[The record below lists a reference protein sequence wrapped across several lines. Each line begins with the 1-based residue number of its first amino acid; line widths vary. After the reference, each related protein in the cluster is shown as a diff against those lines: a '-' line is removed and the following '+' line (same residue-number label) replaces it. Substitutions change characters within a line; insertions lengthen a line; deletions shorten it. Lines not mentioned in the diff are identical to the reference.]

1 MEQDKSVENHL
12 NSINIATLVEE
23 QVLLAEYLLRNETI
37 SWKFKTSLEGV
48 IGLTPG

>member
-1 MEQDKSVENHL
+1 MEQDKRVENHL
-12 NSINIATLVEE
+12 NSINITALVEE

-37 SWKFKTSLEGV
+37 SWEFKTGLESV